1 MTDSWGMNG
10 SSPVKEATILAQT
23 APEMGSNVFG
33 NKTTIYIPEGA
44 TGYTGSP
51 WTNYTIKTSGD
62 DPNPPTSYTFTVTKT
77 DGCTMDYAVNGAPS
91 GTPVAIGTTT
101 ISVPAGG
108 RITFSAYPNAGWRI
122 TEYTIDGYSQSLPQ
136 GYFTQNFNSVNQNH
150 TINIVC
156 EQEPAIAVPTAK
168 TGLIYNGSE
177 QIGVAEGTGY
187 TLTGHKATNAG
198 SYTATATLRSGYKWD
213 DGTKTPKTITWSI
226 AKKDVTFPTA
236 SAGLVY
242 NGQEQ
247 IGIPASADGSYTL
260 TNGKAIDAGSYEAAV
275 TLANTTNYQW
285 ADGITEATRTIA
297 WAIAKAPAFALTGNA
312 VIVKN
317 QPDYAVEIDLTKL
330 ANYPANTGNTPTF
343 AVTDTEPYHGLDSA
357 TIDANGKLTLTA
369 DDTANETADS
379 VNISLNS
386 MKNYA
391 DSTITITVNYTDKA
405 VVAIS
410 GITVAEKTYDGK
422 AVAYT
427 GNPIFTADGATVT
440 PQGYS
445 LTWENA
451 AGEKLEN
458 APKDAGAY
466 KLIITIAESDPLYVG
481 SAEVSF
487 QIAKR
492 PVNVMP
498 KDISVKR
505 NGNATLVLTYV
516 GLVEGESLTPSV
528 TPTFTL
534 TDADKQEVTSAD
546 AVKTVGSYTIT
557 WSNMADTTFA
567 DAANYEVTK
576 EATGT
581 LTVKRP
587 SGGGSLSGGSG
598 LSSND
603 DSHDIQVEE
612 DTANGKVEAS
622 AKDAES
628 GDSVTITITPD
639 EGYQLEKLTVT
650 DADGKVLELKE
661 AGDNKYTFTM
671 PESEVEIKATFTEK
685 ADTGLPF
692 LDVDTD
698 DWYYEAAKY
707 VYEAGMMNGV
717 DSTSFGPNANTTR
730 GMIVAVLYRLE
741 GSPAVS
747 GSSFTD
753 VAAGQ
758 YYADAVAWAAANEI
772 VEGYDENTFAPADAV
787 TREQLAS
794 ILYRYAQF
802 KGYDTT
808 QGGMA
813 IREFSDYTAIS
824 QWATEAMTWAI
835 NAELINGNENS
846 ALIPQGKAT
855 RAEVA
860 TMLMRFVTNLTT
872 K

>member
-1 MTDSWGMNG
+1 MGTPG
-10 SSPVKEATILAQT
+10 SSPVKEATILAT
-23 APEMGSNVFG
+23 NAPEMSSNVFQYG
-33 NKTTIYIPEGA
+33 ETTIYVPKGA
-44 TGYTGSP
+44 TGYTGGY
-51 WTNYTIKTSGD
+51 WDRYTIKTIEDTEPATEFTITTSRTDGCHLSYVCGDNSGELAAND
-62 DPNPPTSYTFTVTKT
+62 SVLVPAGADVSFGVTNFVGYRIVDVKIDGVSQPLTSEYNFSYTFNDVDKNHSIAVT
-77 DGCTMDYAVNGAPS
+77 CE
-91 GTPVAIGTTT
+91 PV
-101 ISVPAGG
+101 
-108 RITFSAYPNAGWRI
+108 
-122 TEYTIDGYSQSLPQ
+122 EE
-136 GYFTQNFNSVNQNH
+136 H
-150 TINIVC
+150 
-156 EQEPAIAVPTAK
+156 EIAVPTAK

-198 SYTATATLRSGYKWD
+198 NYTATATLSSGYKWD

-226 AKKDVTFPTA
+226 AKKGVTFPTA
-236 SAGLVY
+236 GAGLVY

-247 IGIPASADGSYTL
+247 IGVPASTDGSYTL
-260 TNGKAIDAGSYEAAV
+260 TNGKAVDAGSYEAAV
-275 TLANTTNYQW
+275 TLVNTTNYQW
-285 ADGITEATRTIA
+285 ADGIAEATRTIT
-297 WAIAKAPAFALTGNA
+297 WTIAKAPAFALTGNA

-317 QPDYAVEIDLTKL
+317 QPDYTVEINLTKL

-357 TIDANGKLTLTA
+357 TIDATGKLTLTA
-369 DDTANETADS
+369 DNTANETADS
-379 VNISLNS
+379 VNISLRD

-451 AGEKLEN
+451 AGEKLES
-458 APKDAGAY
+458 APKDAGSY

-481 SAEVSF
+481 SAEVSC

-492 PVNVMP
+492 PVSVMP

-505 NGNATLVLTYV
+505 NGNATFVLTYV

-598 LSSND
+598 SSSND

-622 AKDAES
+622 TKDAES

-707 VYEAGMMNGV
+707 VYETGMMNGV
-717 DSTSFGPNANTTR
+717 DSTSFAPNASTTR

-846 ALIPQGKAT
+846 ALLPQGKAT